1 MHTILHLE
9 SDWLVPNQD
18 QSLKQT
24 LIQPRPGSLPT
35 NHHRSKL
42 QMIPHQNNLF
52 RTFEHRQ
59 QTLRLNSLCGLINQH
74 MIERQVIQSLI
85 RRRYACRTDNIG
97 LGENLFLGGF
107 SQLLKLYLF
116 I

>member
-35 NHHRSKL
+35 NNHRPQL
-42 QMIPHQNNLF
+42 QMITNQNNLF

-59 QTLRLNSLCGLINQH
+59 QTLRLNGLCGLINQH
-74 MIERQVIQSLI
+74 MIKR
-85 RRRYACRTDNIG
+85 
-97 LGENLFLGGF
+97 
-107 SQLLKLYLF
+107 
-116 I
+116 